1 MYLLDIK
8 IVPLTS
14 ENYSSVVRND
24 KKELPDES
32 VLRRVEKKAS
42 SDTVLY
48 NFGVISEGEYVGY
61 GRFVSGTWDPVLKAG
76 HAEMMM
82 IVNEEWRNKGIGR
95 MSLQEIEQLA
105 EKNHIQVLHTNIQ
118 DSNDMDL
125 EWFKQKGFE
134 VRSHIFESQLVLND
148 FNNDQYHFNE
158 LEALGIHFKTLS
170 DFEFDEGSTNRFWDL
185 YWSLVADVPGVGD
198 TPRQSNERMNSLVE
212 VFDKHGFIL
221 ALDGEKWIGL
231 TMILNESDD
240 CYYNSMTGV
249 VQDYRGK
256 GIALALK
263 LKAIE
268 YAQNNNGKYIR
279 TNNDSNNASM
289 LAVNKKLG
297 YEAKSGFF
305 SLVKNVAKVASTKH
319 KI

>member
-1 MYLLDIK
+1 MYW
-8 IVPLTS
+8 
-14 ENYSSVVRND
+14 
-24 KKELPDES
+24 
-32 VLRRVEKKAS
+32 A
-42 SDTVLY
+42 
-48 NFGVISEGEYVGY
+48 
-61 GRFVSGTWDPVLKAG
+61 
-76 HAEMMM
+76 
-82 IVNEEWRNKGIGR
+82 
-95 MSLQEIEQLA
+95 
-105 EKNHIQVLHTNIQ
+105 
-118 DSNDMDL
+118 
-125 EWFKQKGFE
+125 
-134 VRSHIFESQLVLND
+134 
-148 FNNDQYHFNE
+148 
-158 LEALGIHFKTLS
+158 
-170 DFEFDEGSTNRFWDL
+170 
-185 YWSLVADVPGVGD
+185 LVADVPGVGD

-231 TMILNESDD
+231 TMILKESDD

-249 VQDYRGK
+249 IQDYRGK

-305 SLVKNVAKVASTKH
+305 SLVKNVAKVASTKL